1 MQEFTIDL
9 AGRIKNFSLPKRNA
23 LLPLYEAVV
32 NSFQAIEDRLASE
45 ADPSPEIIV
54 TVKRE
59 TVLSDGGEN
68 IAEPKIKGF
77 KIFDNGI
84 GFDENNFCSFLKSD
98 SQYKSQRGGKGIGRF
113 CWLKAFAGVRIES
126 NFQENG
132 QWYRRAFDFNLGNFA
147 LNDTV
152 ERPLNSQY
160 GTTVELIDVLPD
172 YLKNIPSSIESI
184 ASSLMYHCLVYLNAE
199 NAPSLIVEDQD
210 KRIFVNDLLS
220 SALKENGESVSLA
233 VCGGNGSHVDLNLL
247 FLKFDFDQVPHGSGT
262 HPDKLILCAHNR
274 SVREIALDNKLNGLT
289 TLLHERGVC
298 IVGVVSG
305 DYLNENV
312 DMNRLSFSFPEEG
325 DNLLYEVSERDIEKA
340 ALDKVF
346 EFLHEYKDEADLI
359 RERSIEA
366 FIKNDA
372 PQYKP
377 LVSFAKRE
385 LAELPYNVTPNSIDD
400 ALHQAKRRLEKEV
413 KSESDTML
421 DLLSLNDADMD
432 NLVQRHHEQLSRVAA
447 YNYTALAEYVIHRK
461 TILDLFEKGLHRMN
475 SGKFNKESYLHNLIY
490 PMRSTSEDV
499 GFDAHNLWLI
509 DERLTY
515 SSFIS
520 SDRQLRYEQHMDRPD
535 IVALDSPVLMSL
547 NENDGRPF
555 DSVIIFELKKPMRD
569 DYNDSDNPITQ
580 LLKYARQIK
589 SGASKDANGRP
600 IKVSDQTRMYLYAVC
615 DITPSLEPVLENFN
629 FSSTPDGLGMYTF
642 NDNLN
647 AYIEV
652 MSFDKIVNDAKMR
665 NEIFFDKLGISI

>member
-1 MQEFTIDL
+1 MPEFTIDL

-32 NSFQAIEDRLASE
+32 NSFQAIEDRMVVE
-45 ADPSPEIIV
+45 TEPSPEIVV
-54 TVKRE
+54 TLIRE
-59 TVLSDGGEN
+59 VVLNDGSKN
-68 IAEPKIKGF
+68 IAEPRISGF
-77 KIFDNGI
+77 KVFDNGI
-84 GFDENNFCSFLKSD
+84 GFDENNFGSFLKSD

-113 CWLKAFAGVRIES
+113 CWLKAFDGVRIES
-126 NFQENG
+126 NYLENG
-132 QWYRRAFDFNLGNFA
+132 QWYRREFDFNLDNLA

-152 ERPLNSQY
+152 EQPLNSQY
-160 GTTVELIDVLPD
+160 GTTVELKDVLPE
-172 YLKNIPSSIESI
+172 YSKNIPLSIESI

-199 NAPSLIVEDQD
+199 NAPSLIVKDRD
-210 KRIFVNDLLS
+210 KRIVVNNLLA
-220 SALKENGESVSLA
+220 SALKENGESASLA
-233 VCGGNGSHVDLNLL
+233 IHGKNGSHVDLNLL
-247 FLKFDFDQVPHGSGT
+247 FLKFDFGQVPHGSGA

-274 SVREIALDNKLNGLT
+274 SVREIPLEKKLNGLT
-289 TLLHERGVC
+289 TLLHDHGIC

-305 DYLNENV
+305 DYLDDSV
-312 DMNRLSFSFPEEG
+312 DMSRLSFSFPEGGE
-325 DNLLYEVSERDIEKA
+325 NLLYEVSEQDIENA
-340 ALDKVF
+340 ALDKVLN
-346 EFLHEYKDEADLI
+346 FLHEYKNEADLM
-359 RERSIEA
+359 RESSIEA
-366 FIKNDA
+366 YIKNDA

-377 LVSFAKRE
+377 LVNFAEPE
-385 LAELPYNVTPNSIDD
+385 LAALPYNASSNSIDD

-413 KSESDTML
+413 KSTSDAML
-421 DLLSLNDADMD
+421 DLLGSSDIDIDDLIE
-432 NLVQRHHEQLSRVAA
+432 RHHEQLSRVAA

-461 TILDLFEKGLHRMN
+461 TILDLFEKGLRQTD

-499 GFDAHNLWLI
+499 SFDAHNLWLI

-520 SDRQLRYEQHMDRPD
+520 SDKQLRCAQHKDRPD
-535 IVALDSPVLMSL
+535 ILALDSPVLMSL
-547 NENDGRPF
+547 KENDGRPF

-589 SGASKDANGRP
+589 NGATKDAYGRP

-615 DITPSLEPVLENFN
+615 DITRSLEPVLENFN
-629 FSSTPDGLGMYTF
+629 FSNTPDGLGMYTF